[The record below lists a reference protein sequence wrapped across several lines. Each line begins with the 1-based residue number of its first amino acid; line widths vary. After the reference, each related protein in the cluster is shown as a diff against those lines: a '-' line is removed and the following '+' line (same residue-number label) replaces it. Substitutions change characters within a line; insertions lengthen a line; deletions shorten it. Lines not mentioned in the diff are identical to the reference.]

1 MLFRYWQFPRDAIA
15 VHIEDVLVLTD
26 AAPISA
32 CVDYRGRLKSMSLR
46 YALCVPLEK
55 AADLAAEVPPSW

>member
-26 AAPISA
+26 AAPISS
-32 CVDYRGRLKSMSLR
+32 CVDHRGRLKHVSLR
-46 YALCVPLEK
+46 TALVVPLEQ
-55 AADLAAEVPPSW
+55 AADLAAEVPTSW